1 HAVTAELAQPRVWK
15 GEEVRHAEA
24 ARAMHDPH
32 GRSEEAAQRARDH
45 RVARAR
51 LPDDAQDLAR
61 AHREAHV
68 VDGLHEAVLGGEMHG
83 EVVHLEELAHRT
95 PRMRGSRRS
104 RMVSPTRLNASTVS
118 MMAKPGK
125 STSHHSPETT

>member
-1 HAVTAELAQPRVWK
+1 METSRPVVGSSAMREVGALEADLAAHDAAGRPDEAEQGVRRHRLA
-15 GEEVRHAEA
+15 G
-24 ARAMHDPH
+24 
-32 GRSEEAAQRARDH
+32 
-45 RVARAR
+45 AR
-51 LPDDAQDLAR
+51 LADDAQDLAR
-61 AHREAHV
+61 AYRKAHA

-104 RMVSPTRLNASTVS
+104 RRVSPTRLNASTVS
-118 MMAKPGK
+118 MMARPGK